1 MGNATSVEDVIERYF
16 ENKDKEKSMSI
27 LLPKVMTKALS
38 RYIEMN
44 DTDSIKYVYE

>member
-1 MGNATSVEDVIERYF
+1 MGNAASVEDVIEKYF
-16 ENKDKEKSMSI
+16 ENMDNEKSMSI

-44 DTDSIKYVYE
+44 DADSVMYAYK